1 MKLKYK
7 ILIAILISLILIYTI
22 YFFISYYM
30 NYNKY
35 MTNLELINVNQ
46 LKKGD
51 ILLHNTKFF
60 SYFQPGFYSHVGVF
74 GGYDEN
80 NIPIVYE
87 SYILE
92 GTRKISL
99 EEFLNFETTV
109 VRINL
114 DENQT
119 NILLNWFKDNLNM
132 PFEYYALS
140 KDKNAKRFYC
150 SEYVWVGYLNI
161 DIDLDSDSYFKFTVT
176 PQEIFD
182 YNNLEV
188 IGLLKK

>member
-1 MKLKYK
+1 
-7 ILIAILISLILIYTI
+7 
-22 YFFISYYM
+22 
-30 NYNKY
+30 

>member
-7 ILIAILISLILIYTI
+7 ILIVILISLILIYTI